1 MIQPA
6 LQSAA
11 FLANVAAAGRSPEQ
25 LHLWWLGQSGFLV
38 QWQGRHLLFD
48 PYLSDSLTRKY
59 AQTDKPHVRMTEL
72 VIAPERLDFVEVV
85 TSSHNHTDHLDAET
99 LKPLAQ
105 ANPGLVMVCPEAN
118 RTTVRE
124 RSGLPDE
131 RIVGLTT
138 AAPSPRSEA
147 RGEGRGEGL
156 PLALPTGEATTSFP
170 RPSPLLRVEER
181 EKMGAVGIRL
191 GALNAVQIGPWEIH
205 ALPAAHEALDTDKDG
220 RPIYLGFVVRVG
232 PWTLYH
238 SGDTIL
244 FPGMA
249 ELLKPFR
256 VDVALLPI
264 NGRAPERRVAGNL
277 WGREAAQL
285 AAAIGA
291 RCVIPCHYE
300 MFEFNTAS
308 PAEFVETS
316 HLLNQPCAVLRAGER
331 WSLAAGSRG

>member
-1 MIQPA
+1 MIKPA

-11 FLANVAAAGRSPEQ
+11 FLADIAAAGQSPER

-38 QWQGRHLLFD
+38 QWQRRHLLFD
-48 PYLSDSLTRKY
+48 PCLSDSLTRKY
-59 AQTDKPHVRMTEL
+59 AQTDNPHVRMTEL
-72 VIAPERLDFVEVV
+72 VIAPERLDFVDVV

-105 ANPGLVMVCPEAN
+105 ANFGLVMLCPEAN

-124 RSGLPDE
+124 RCGLPDE

-138 AAPSPRSEA
+138 TASSPRSEA

-156 PLALPTGEATTSFP
+156 PLALPTVAAANSSR
-170 RPSPLLRVEER
+170 RPSPPLQVGDGER
-181 EKMGAVGIRL
+181 MGKVGMRL
-191 GALNAVQIGPWEIH
+191 DAPNAVRIGPWEIH
-205 ALPAAHEALDTDKDG
+205 AIPAAHEALDTDKEG
-220 RPIYLGFVVRVG
+220 RPIYLGFIVRVG

-249 ELLKPFR
+249 DLLKPFR

-277 WGREAAQL
+277 WGHEAAQL

-308 PAEFVETS
+308 PTEFIETC
-316 HLLNQPCAVLRAGER
+316 HQLNQPCAVLRAGER
-331 WSLAAGSRG
+331 WSLATTR